1 MKRFEIIEQF
11 DECNKVVLSTNSF
24 EKAVRRIMQQL
35 NGEVRTADNIS
46 LLYKAIPTSD
56 TICVGDIDL

>member
-24 EKAVRRIMQQL
+24 EEAVRRIMQQL
-35 NGEVRTADNIS
+35 NASG
-46 LLYKAIPTSD
+46 
-56 TICVGDIDL
+56 TICVGDIEL

>member
-24 EKAVRRIMQQL
+24 EEAVRRIMQQL
-35 NGEVRTADNIS
+35 NGEVRAADNIS
-46 LLYKAIPTSD
+46 LLYKATPTSG
-56 TICVGDIDL
+56 TICVGDIEL